1 MKLLSTHS
9 EPCLIVIVW
18 SALTV
23 TSHFWLG
30 VDGAVVGVSLGW
42 LPLGLICRQRVRPR

>member
-9 EPCLIVIVW
+9 EPCLIVIPW
-18 SALTV
+18 SAFTV

-30 VDGAVVGVSLGW
+30 LDGAS
-42 LPLGLICRQRVRPR
+42 